1 MPQSCCGA
9 VSHWSDPTTARAV
22 PIVHSIAQLR
32 VCTDRGPGEHFDTRS
47 KPRSRSAGAS
57 PGECPSTHETGVKCA
72 ASSRAERW
80 VTALQ
85 SGERSLVS
93 RILQR
98 VPSGERK
105 WQCARAARRSVA
117 RARGRADRRARSA
130 DGKARSAPVR
140 SPWMRSQPQHYT
152 ACVGTCPAPGIV
164 SPSSGRSANRAPGHR
179 NAICRQQG
187 PKPRPALQRPP
198 FEAWAGCDANLE
210 AADQALNRRVRVNAA
225 ASVGKSSDE
234 TESATSSTGDPPQ
247 RHDWSDD

>member
-22 PIVHSIAQLR
+22 PIVHSIAHLR

-57 PGECPSTHETGVKCA
+57 PGECPSTHATGVKCA

-152 ACVGTCPAPGIV
+152 ACVGTCPALVSCLHRVAEAPIGHLGIATQFVGSKVRSPGQRFSV
-164 SPSSGRSANRAPGHR
+164 PRLRPGL
-179 NAICRQQG
+179 G
-187 PKPRPALQRPP
+187 
-198 FEAWAGCDANLE
+198 
-210 AADQALNRRVRVNAA
+210 
-225 ASVGKSSDE
+225 
-234 TESATSSTGDPPQ
+234 ATPI
-247 RHDWSDD
+247 